1 MQGHDLVTV
10 SFNNWLERYAVP
22 THLRDKPDS
31 AQREA
36 NALLAAALR
45 HAPKTGVKEWVNAL
59 CEELDHAAVT
69 RCWPTVREI
78 ETAAGKAHLALGPRE
93 AVQSEWHIDVAA
105 ITARRIRNHEA
116 FAVCHL
122 TGPVADEML
131 RRGLLGSSEL
141 ATLRKDVAA
150 QNTTWRAR

>member
-1 MQGHDLVTV
+1 MQNHDLVTV
-10 SFNNWLERYAVP
+10 RFNDWLERYAVP
-22 THLRDKPDS
+22 VHLRDKPDT

-45 HAPKTGVKEWVNAL
+45 HVPETGVTEWVTAL

-93 AVQSEWHIDVAA
+93 AVRSAWHTDVAA

-122 TGPVADEML
+122 TGAVADEML
-131 RRGLLGSSEL
+131 RRGLVGSPEL
-141 ATLRKDVAA
+141 ATLRKVVAA
-150 QNTTWRAR
+150 QNTTWRSR